1 MSRAAAADDARPK
14 CAASSRSSN
23 TAFLLI
29 ENSLTHVQATI
40 CRRKRNCT
48 AFKYSI
54 LKVSSVNCH
63 VIACIGRMRVYFP
76 VMNLFRRSVCSL
88 TYAAVITVHHVLIQ
102 LNKSTRIM
110 SDNVFSSCLLSFRL
124 KGQSL
129 EITYHY
135 TLDTNV
141 RGYRRRL
148 IEKVKFYVNK

>member
-1 MSRAAAADDARPK
+1 
-14 CAASSRSSN
+14 
-23 TAFLLI
+23 
-29 ENSLTHVQATI
+29 
-40 CRRKRNCT
+40 
-48 AFKYSI
+48 
-54 LKVSSVNCH
+54 
-63 VIACIGRMRVYFP
+63 
-76 VMNLFRRSVCSL
+76 MNLFHRGVGSL
-88 TYAAVITVHHVLIQ
+88 TYAAVITVYHVLIQ